1 MTRLEK
7 IIQCI
12 LSIKLSAPQIF
23 LFDGQAWKHDPM
35 HTAIT
40 AIIIWLCKKYFLFS
54 GLTCKCFCRVY
65 YQSQVHSK
73 YFSLMVWLES
83 IISWRL
89 SVTTILV
96 AQASYTW
103 VKIFCFM
110 DLLENILQFIL
121 SGKPVWWSDSKSTI
135 LWGSSVTAIINL
147 N

>member
-35 HTAIT
+35 HTVIT
-40 AIIIWLCKKYFLFS
+40 AIIICLCKKYFLFS
-54 GLTCKCFCRVY
+54 GLTRKCFCSVY

-73 YFSLMVWLES
+73 YFSLMVWLEN

-89 SVTTILV
+89 SVTTI
-96 AQASYTW
+96 YTCCTSIIHLS
-103 VKIFCFM
+103 K
-110 DLLENILQFIL
+110 NILFHG
-121 SGKPVWWSDSKSTI
+121 STWKHFAVYPVRQTSLMVRFKKHDFV
-135 LWGSSVTAIINL
+135 GIISHSNY
-147 N
+147 